1 MFENIS
7 LISINI
13 YRREVV
19 ERPPIFQP
27 YTSVIKRNI
36 DFAQKPVL
44 HPLVNFRQGE
54 LPQPLDNV
62 WLSEVRND
70 QEEEVL
76 QEIKSEDIEADIEYF
91 KEPKVEIST
100 EQSYD
105 DFKVII
111 SKRSNSES
119 DGEDQKNESN
129 EMVSPVPL
137 KKRPRM
143 MEVPYGLGHAINK
156 NVQPVLA
163 FTFEEEFK
171 LMDYIVRIEQ
181 YQNRRYSLLQF
192 LQILTKMYPRE
203 VFKS

>member
-76 QEIKSEDIEADIEYF
+76 QEMKSEDIEADIEYF
-91 KEPKVEIST
+91 KEPKVEIS

-111 SKRSNSES
+111 SKRSNSEM
-119 DGEDQKNESN
+119 NESN

-181 YQNRRYSLLQF
+181 YQNRRYSLIQF
-192 LQILTKMYPRE
+192 LQ
-203 VFKS
+203 V